1 ESAFASG
8 VLHRDIKPSNCF
20 VSSDG
25 SVKVGDFGLSVST
38 LARTDTFVT
47 AHGKIMGTPVY
58 SSPEQLRGDTLD
70 VRSDI
75 YSVGATLFTLLTNE
89 APFDGENVIQV
100 VANAVNQKPKP
111 LAGLRKDIPT
121 DLDRVITRCL
131 AKEPDGRYEDYK
143 ALRLFLM

>member
-47 AHGKIMGTPVY
+47 AHGKIMGTPAY

-75 YSVGATLFTLLTNE
+75 YSVGATLFSNAFYPADQRGTLRW
-89 APFDGENVIQV
+89 
-100 VANAVNQKPKP
+100 
-111 LAGLRKDIPT
+111 RKCNTGCCQRRQPET
-121 DLDRVITRCL
+121 KTTCGT
-131 AKEPDGRYEDYK
+131 AKRYPH
-143 ALRLFLM
+143 RP